1 MRIAVL
7 GANGFVGSS
16 IFKYFSKDNFVIPFT
31 RNNINMLDP
40 VQVANSLKG
49 SNYDVIIN
57 CASHT
62 SGISSFNDV
71 RNDLG
76 LFMNFYNSSDL
87 FGKFINIS
95 SGAEFDR
102 ARDLFNTKEV
112 ELFDRLPS
120 DSYGFSQNVKSRLC
134 SEKDNFY
141 NLRIFNC
148 FGNGEIST
156 RIFPRYLAR
165 SGSLEITND
174 RYFDYFCIQD
184 LCTVVK
190 EFAINNQLVK
200 DVNCVYKE
208 KFKISQVLEKFCQVN
223 NLPSEFNVTSNSS
236 TNYTGSGELLD
247 SLKFDLIGLENGLA
261 SYMKDL

>member
-16 IFKYFSKDNFVIPFT
+16 IFNYFSKDNFVIPFK
-31 RNNINMLDP
+31 RSNINMLDP
-40 VQVANSLKG
+40 IQVVDSLKG
-49 SNYDVIIN
+49 SKYDIIIN
-57 CASHT
+57 CASRT
-62 SGISSFNDV
+62 SGTASFTDV

-76 LFMNFYNSSDL
+76 LFMSFYNNSDL

-102 ARDLFNTKEV
+102 ERNLYNVRET
-112 ELFDRLPS
+112 ELFDRLPL

-134 SEKDNFY
+134 HEKNNFY

-148 FGNGEIST
+148 FGKGEIST

-165 SGSLEITND
+165 SEPLEITND

-184 LCTVVK
+184 LCTVVN
-190 EFAINNQLVK
+190 EFAMNEQTIK

-208 KFKISQVLEKFCQVN
+208 KFKISQVLEKFCTLN
-223 NLPSEFNVTSNSS
+223 NLPSEFTITSTSN

-247 SLKFDLIGLENGLA
+247 SLNFNLIGLDQGLA
-261 SYMKDL
+261 NYMKE

>member
-16 IFKYFSKDNFVIPFT
+16 IFNYFSKDNFVIPFK
-31 RNNINMLDP
+31 RSNINMLDP
-40 VQVANSLKG
+40 VQVANSLKV
-49 SNYDVIIN
+49 SNYDVVIN
-57 CASHT
+57 CASRT
-62 SGISSFNDV
+62 SSVTSFSDV

-76 LFMNFYNSSDL
+76 LFMSFYNNSDL

-102 ARDLFNTKEV
+102 DRDLFNVKEI

-134 SEKDNFY
+134 HEKNNFY

-148 FGNGEIST
+148 FGNGEIPT

-165 SGSLEITND
+165 SGPLEITND

-190 EFAINNQLVK
+190 EFATNSQSVK

-208 KFKISQVLEKFCQVN
+208 KFKISQVLEKFCIAN
-223 NLPSEFNVTSNSS
+223 ELPSEFNITSTSS
-236 TNYTGSGELLD
+236 TNYTGSGELLEG
-247 SLKFDLIGLENGLA
+247 LNFNLIGLDQGLA
-261 SYMKDL
+261 NYLKE

>member
-16 IFKYFSKDNFVIPFT
+16 IFNYFSKDNFVIPFK
-31 RNNINMLDP
+31 RSNINMLDP
-40 VQVANSLKG
+40 VQVVSSLKG
-49 SNYDVIIN
+49 ANYDVIIN

-62 SGISSFNDV
+62 SGTSSFPDV

-76 LFMNFYNSSDL
+76 LFMSFYNNSDL

-102 ARDLFNTKEV
+102 DRDLFNIKET

-120 DSYGFSQNVKSRLC
+120 DSYGFSQNIKSRLC
-134 SEKDNFY
+134 FEKDNFY

-148 FGNGEIST
+148 FGNGEIPT
-156 RIFPRYLAR
+156 RIFPRYLTR
-165 SGSLEITND
+165 SGPLEIVND

-190 EFAINNQLVK
+190 EFSINDQPVK
-200 DVNCVYKE
+200 DVNCVYKD
-208 KFKISQVLEKFCQVN
+208 KFKISQVLEKFCTVN
-223 NLPSEFNVTSNSS
+223 ELPSEFNVTSNSS

-247 SLKFDLIGLENGLA
+247 SLNFNLIGLDQGLA
-261 SYMKDL
+261 NYTKE